1 MTIAK
6 VGDGERMEKM
16 RRWNIFS
23 LCSRSASASVDYSR
37 NGIVCNKRF
46 CLVYCAKCILFYK
59 FTLNV
64 SGWMAWVYEMGWI
77 SLGGERY
84 YRARRAPYT

>member
-16 RRWNIFS
+16 RRWNIFL

-46 CLVYCAKCILFYK
+46 CLVYCAKCILLYII
-59 FTLNV
+59 
-64 SGWMAWVYEMGWI
+64 YI
-77 SLGGERY
+77 IH
-84 YRARRAPYT
+84 